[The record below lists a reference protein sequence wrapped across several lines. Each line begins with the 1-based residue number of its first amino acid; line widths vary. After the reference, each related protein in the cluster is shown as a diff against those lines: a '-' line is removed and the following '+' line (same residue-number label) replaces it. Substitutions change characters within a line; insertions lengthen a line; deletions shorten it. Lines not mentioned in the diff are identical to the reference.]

1 MSARA
6 VGGTLRARRGAARRD
21 AKPYAK
27 PSPRDADDASTRSLD
42 DDIGDDD
49 GGKETTTTTT
59 TTTTRKR
66 RFFRTL
72 ARVAR
77 LARPYFSGDSKWRAR
92 GLLFAVVTL
101 CGLTTWLMVVFS
113 DCQKDMSTALA
124 EKDAAAFYAA
134 TRRYVAVIAVA
145 APLFAAYAFAQ
156 NTLALEWRVYIA
168 RALMERY
175 FRNEVFY
182 RLERGESKNLFGGE
196 SNLKNAPRA
205 PPNPEH
211 SLCEDTRRFTETC
224 ATLLTTAAQKLL
236 SLCAFTRVLYSI
248 SPALVFTSVA
258 YGAFGAFLAS
268 DRFAGRLTA
277 ADAACAEAE
286 AGLRC
291 LLLRVRDHAESIA
304 FCRGGAREFRNA
316 IAGLRR
322 VAAATRARVAAS
334 RDARLFAN
342 AFEFATFAAPSLVI
356 APRYFRGDVAFG
368 AVTQAGY
375 AFRTV
380 SAALNVV
387 VGRFEELTALAA
399 ETERLEALEAAFSRA
414 GENDDGVFVAAN
426 EPRESETG
434 GRQASREASETLRKR
449 NDDDDDD
456 EYTSDDVVLHV
467 ANVSAAVPRGELDD
481 GSARFL
487 RDGKWQ
493 TPPRRLLWSDL
504 NLTAKKGDAVLITG
518 PSGCGKS
525 ALLRVVAGL
534 WDVPSD
540 ETDNTSTSDA
550 TFANRRRVAESRTAA
565 EEESAPRE
573 MTRITKKNFAKQ
585 TTAARSRCG
594 WSLSAP
600 PRARTMFLPQET
612 YTPSGDATLRDL
624 VTYPGRASLRDDF
637 DFSDETREETRG
649 GAPETP
655 NDDDDD
661 DVRDALRAAGL
672 RGLLDAADREVGEA
686 CLSATREGSRGEKK
700 RVGALDVR
708 RDWSAE
714 LSPGERQRVA
724 FARLALRKP
733 ALAFLDEATSFL
745 DERAER
751 EMYALARSRAG
762 CVVSVGHRSSLVRL
776 HDTRLDFVPGG
787 DEAGGETNAS
797 TSETARP
804 GTWETS
810 ASAP

>member
-21 AKPYAK
+21 ATAAK

-42 DDIGDDD
+42 DDDGDDD
-49 GGKETTTTTT
+49 GGKETTT

-124 EKDAAAFYAA
+124 EKDAAGFYAA

-156 NTLALEWRVYIA
+156 NTLALEWRTYIA

-182 RLERGESKNLFGGE
+182 RLERGESTNLFGGE
-196 SNLKNAPRA
+196 SKKRAPSAPRA

-248 SPALVFTSVA
+248 SPALVLTSVA

-268 DRFAGRLTA
+268 DRFAGRLTG

-414 GENDDGVFVAAN
+414 GVFDGVFVAAN

-434 GRQASREASETLRKR
+434 GREASETHDDD
-449 NDDDDDD
+449 DDDDDD
-456 EYTSDDVVLHV
+456 EHTSDDTSDVVLHV
-467 ANVSAAVPRGELDD
+467 ANVSAAVPRGRDD

-487 RDGKWQ
+487 RDGDAPPPPP
-493 TPPRRLLWSDL
+493 PPRRLLWSDL

-540 ETDNTSTSDA
+540 ETNTSDA
-550 TFANRRRVAESRTAA
+550 TFANDRRRSRTAV
-565 EEESAPRE
+565 ESAPRE
-573 MTRITKKNFAKQ
+573 KTRKKTAKRD
-585 TTAARSRCG
+585 AARSRS

-637 DFSDETREETRG
+637 SDETLETRG

-655 NDDDDD
+655 NDDDDDDD

-672 RGLLDAADREVGEA
+672 RGLLDAADREVAEA

-700 RVGALDVR
+700 TRALDVR

-797 TSETARP
+797 SSETARP

>member
-21 AKPYAK
+21 ATAAK

-42 DDIGDDD
+42 DEDGDDD
-49 GGKETTTTTT
+49 GGKETTTTT

-77 LARPYFSGDSKWRAR
+77 LARPYFSGDSRWRAR

-124 EKDAAAFYAA
+124 EKDAAGFYAA

-156 NTLALEWRVYIA
+156 NTLALEWRTTIA

-182 RLERGESKNLFGGE
+182 RLERGESKNTFGSRE
-196 SNLKNAPRA
+196 SKKRAPSALSSA

-224 ATLLTTAAQKLL
+224 ASLLTTVAQKLL

-248 SPALVFTSVA
+248 SPALVFTSFL

-268 DRFAGRLTA
+268 DRFAGPLTD
-277 ADAACAEAE
+277 ADAACAESE
-286 AGLRC
+286 AHLRS

-316 IAGLRR
+316 IASLRR
-322 VAAATRARVAAS
+322 VAAATRARIAAS

-414 GENDDGVFVAAN
+414 GDFDGVF
-426 EPRESETG
+426 RDKSETG
-434 GRQASREASETLRKR
+434 GREGYPTS
-449 NDDDDDD
+449 DDTSTDD
-456 EYTSDDVVLHV
+456 TSDDVVLHV
-467 ANVSAAVPRGELDD
+467 ANVSAAVPRGRDD
-481 GSARFL
+481 GSARKRFL
-487 RDGKWQ
+487 RDGDAPPPHCFNGKKWP
-493 TPPRRLLWSDL
+493 PPRRLLWSDL

-534 WDVPSD
+534 WDPLPSD
-540 ETDNTSTSDA
+540 ETNTSDE
-550 TFANRRRVAESRTAA
+550 TFANDRSSDGSRAAAESALF
-565 EEESAPRE
+565 SRE
-573 MTRITKKNFAKQ
+573 KTPQKN
-585 TTAARSRCG
+585 AARSRS

-612 YTPSGDATLRDL
+612 YTPSGDATLRHL

-637 DFSDETREETRG
+637 SDETLETLETRG

-655 NDDDDD
+655 NDDDDDDDDD

-700 RVGALDVR
+700 RFRALDVR

-787 DEAGGETNAS
+787 DEAGGETDAS
-797 TSETARP
+797 SSETARP

>member
-1 MSARA
+1 MNIIHFFVSPDVSALARTPVASPRWRARLTMSARA

-49 GGKETTTTTT
+49 GGKETTTT

-182 RLERGESKNLFGGE
+182 RLERGRESTNLFGGE

-268 DRFAGRLTA
+268 DRFAGRLTG

-414 GENDDGVFVAAN
+414 AVAAN

-456 EYTSDDVVLHV
+456 EYTSDVVLHV

-540 ETDNTSTSDA
+540 ETNVPSDA
-550 TFANRRRVAESRTAA
+550 TFANDRRRSRTAA
-565 EEESAPRE
+565 ES
-573 MTRITKKNFAKQ
+573 
-585 TTAARSRCG
+585 ARSRS

-637 DFSDETREETRG
+637 SDETREETRG

-655 NDDDDD
+655 NDDDDDD

-700 RVGALDVR
+700 TRALDVR

-797 TSETARP
+797 SSETARP

>member
-21 AKPYAK
+21 ATAAK
-27 PSPRDADDASTRSLD
+27 PSPRDADDASTRALD
-42 DDIGDDD
+42 DDDGDDV
-49 GGKETTTTTT
+49 GGKDATTTT

-77 LARPYFSGDSKWRAR
+77 LARPYFSGDSRWRAR

-124 EKDAAAFYAA
+124 EKDAAGFYAA

-156 NTLALEWRVYIA
+156 NTLALEWRIYIA

-182 RLERGESKNLFGGE
+182 RLERGGESK
-196 SNLKNAPRA
+196 KRAPSALSSA

-224 ATLLTTAAQKLL
+224 ASLLTTVAQKLL

-248 SPALVFTSVA
+248 SPALVFTSFL
-258 YGAFGAFLAS
+258 YSAFGAFLAS
-268 DRFAGRLTA
+268 DRFAGPLTD
-277 ADAACAEAE
+277 ADAACAESE
-286 AGLRC
+286 AHLRS

-316 IAGLRR
+316 IASLRR
-322 VAAATRARVAAS
+322 VAAATRARIAAS

-414 GENDDGVFVAAN
+414 GDFDGVF
-426 EPRESETG
+426 RDKSETG
-434 GRQASREASETLRKR
+434 GREGYPKNPTS
-449 NDDDDDD
+449 DDDKND
-456 EYTSDDVVLHV
+456 TSDDVVLHV
-467 ANVSAAVPRGELDD
+467 ANVSAAVPRGRDD
-481 GSARFL
+481 GSARKRFL
-487 RDGKWQ
+487 RDGDALPYPP
-493 TPPRRLLWSDL
+493 PPRRLLWSDL

-534 WDVPSD
+534 WDPLPSD
-540 ETDNTSTSDA
+540 ETNTSDE
-550 TFANRRRVAESRTAA
+550 TFANDRSSDGSRAAAESALF
-565 EEESAPRE
+565 SRE
-573 MTRITKKNFAKQ
+573 KTPQKN
-585 TTAARSRCG
+585 AARSRS

-612 YTPSGDATLRDL
+612 YTPSGDATLRHL

-637 DFSDETREETRG
+637 SDETLETLETRG

-686 CLSATREGSRGEKK
+686 CLSATFENSRGEKK
-700 RVGALDVR
+700 RFRALDVR

-787 DEAGGETNAS
+787 DEAGGETDAS
-797 TSETARP
+797 SSETARP

>member
-1 MSARA
+1 
-6 VGGTLRARRGAARRD
+6 
-21 AKPYAK
+21 
-27 PSPRDADDASTRSLD
+27 
-42 DDIGDDD
+42 
-49 GGKETTTTTT
+49 
-59 TTTTRKR
+59 
-66 RFFRTL
+66 
-72 ARVAR
+72 
-77 LARPYFSGDSKWRAR
+77 
-92 GLLFAVVTL
+92 
-101 CGLTTWLMVVFS
+101 
-113 DCQKDMSTALA
+113 
-124 EKDAAAFYAA
+124 
-134 TRRYVAVIAVA
+134 
-145 APLFAAYAFAQ
+145 
-156 NTLALEWRVYIA
+156 
-168 RALMERY
+168 
-175 FRNEVFY
+175 
-182 RLERGESKNLFGGE
+182 
-196 SNLKNAPRA
+196 
-205 PPNPEH
+205 
-211 SLCEDTRRFTETC
+211 
-224 ATLLTTAAQKLL
+224 
-236 SLCAFTRVLYSI
+236 
-248 SPALVFTSVA
+248 
-258 YGAFGAFLAS
+258 
-268 DRFAGRLTA
+268 
-277 ADAACAEAE
+277 
-286 AGLRC
+286 
-291 LLLRVRDHAESIA
+291 
-304 FCRGGAREFRNA
+304 
-316 IAGLRR
+316 
-322 VAAATRARVAAS
+322 
-334 RDARLFAN
+334 
-342 AFEFATFAAPSLVI
+342 
-356 APRYFRGDVAFG
+356 
-368 AVTQAGY
+368 
-375 AFRTV
+375 V

-414 GENDDGVFVAAN
+414 GVFDGVFVAAN

-434 GRQASREASETLRKR
+434 EASEASETHD
-449 NDDDDDD
+449 DDDDDD
-456 EYTSDDVVLHV
+456 EYTSDVVLHV
-467 ANVSAAVPRGELDD
+467 ANVSAAVPRGRDD
-481 GSARFL
+481 GPARFL
-487 RDGKWQ
+487 RDGDAPPPPP
-493 TPPRRLLWSDL
+493 PPRRLLWSDL

-540 ETDNTSTSDA
+540 ETNTSDDA
-550 TFANRRRVAESRTAA
+550 TFAKENRRRRSRTAF
-565 EEESAPRE
+565 ESAPRE
-573 MTRITKKNFAKQ
+573 QTRKKTAKRD
-585 TTAARSRCG
+585 AARSRS

-637 DFSDETREETRG
+637 SDETLETRG

-655 NDDDDD
+655 NDDDDDDD

-700 RVGALDVR
+700 KKTRALDVR

-797 TSETARP
+797 SSETARP

>member
-42 DDIGDDD
+42 DDDGDDD
-49 GGKETTTTTT
+49 GGKETTT

-124 EKDAAAFYAA
+124 EKDAAGFYAA

-182 RLERGESKNLFGGE
+182 RLERGRESTNLFGGE

-205 PPNPEH
+205 PLNPEH

-268 DRFAGRLTA
+268 DRFAGRLTG

-414 GENDDGVFVAAN
+414 AVAAN

-449 NDDDDDD
+449 NDDDDD

-540 ETDNTSTSDA
+540 ETNVPSDA
-550 TFANRRRVAESRTAA
+550 TFANDRRRSRTAA

-637 DFSDETREETRG
+637 SDETLETRG
-649 GAPETP
+649 GD
-655 NDDDDD
+655 DDDDD

-686 CLSATREGSRGEKK
+686 CLSATREGSRGEKRT

-797 TSETARP
+797 SSETARP

>member
-1 MSARA
+1 
-6 VGGTLRARRGAARRD
+6 
-21 AKPYAK
+21 
-27 PSPRDADDASTRSLD
+27 
-42 DDIGDDD
+42 
-49 GGKETTTTTT
+49 
-59 TTTTRKR
+59 
-66 RFFRTL
+66 
-72 ARVAR
+72 
-77 LARPYFSGDSKWRAR
+77 
-92 GLLFAVVTL
+92 
-101 CGLTTWLMVVFS
+101 
-113 DCQKDMSTALA
+113 MSTALA
-124 EKDAAAFYAA
+124 EKDAAGFYAA

-156 NTLALEWRVYIA
+156 NTLALEWRTTIA

-175 FRNEVFY
+175 FRNEVIY
-182 RLERGESKNLFGGE
+182 RLERGE
-196 SNLKNAPRA
+196 
-205 PPNPEH
+205 PNPEH

-224 ATLLTTAAQKLL
+224 ASLLTTVAQKLL

-248 SPALVFTSVA
+248 SPALVLTSVA

-268 DRFAGRLTA
+268 DRFAGRLTD
-277 ADAACAEAE
+277 ADAACAESE

-322 VAAATRARVAAS
+322 VAAATRARIAAS

-414 GENDDGVFVAAN
+414 GVFDGVFVAAN

-434 GRQASREASETLRKR
+434 GREASETHD
-449 NDDDDDD
+449 DDDDDD
-456 EYTSDDVVLHV
+456 EYTSDVVLHV
-467 ANVSAAVPRGELDD
+467 ANVSAAVPRGRDD
-481 GSARFL
+481 GPARFL
-487 RDGKWQ
+487 RDGDAPPPPP
-493 TPPRRLLWSDL
+493 PPRRLLWSDL

-540 ETDNTSTSDA
+540 ETNTSDDA
-550 TFANRRRVAESRTAA
+550 TFAKENRRRRSRTAF
-565 EEESAPRE
+565 ESAPRE
-573 MTRITKKNFAKQ
+573 QTRKKTAKRD
-585 TTAARSRCG
+585 AARSRS

-637 DFSDETREETRG
+637 SDETLETRG

-655 NDDDDD
+655 NDDDDDD

-700 RVGALDVR
+700 KKRARWTSGAT
-708 RDWSAE
+708 
-714 LSPGERQRVA
+714 G
-724 FARLALRKP
+724 
-733 ALAFLDEATSFL
+733 
-745 DERAER
+745 
-751 EMYALARSRAG
+751 
-762 CVVSVGHRSSLVRL
+762 
-776 HDTRLDFVPGG
+776 
-787 DEAGGETNAS
+787 
-797 TSETARP
+797 
-804 GTWETS
+804 
-810 ASAP
+810 APS